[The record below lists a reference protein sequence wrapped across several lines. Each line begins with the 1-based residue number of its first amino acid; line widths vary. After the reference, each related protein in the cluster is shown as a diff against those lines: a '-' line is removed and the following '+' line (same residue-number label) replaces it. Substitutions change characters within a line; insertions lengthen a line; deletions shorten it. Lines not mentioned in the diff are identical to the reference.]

1 MKNIFIT
8 GATGN
13 IGLEILHFLSH
24 KDKTIN
30 IIAGVRQEKEAK
42 NLLIKYPKITCQ
54 SFDFT
59 DMNTFDDALQNI
71 QTLFLLRPPQ
81 IAEVEKYFRPL
92 LTTAKDKGIK
102 EIVFLS
108 VQGVERS
115 SIIPHY
121 KIEKLIKELG
131 FDYIFLRPSYFMQ
144 NLTTTLLKDIVSKNK
159 IILPAGNAVF
169 NWVDTYNIGEVAAE
183 LLVSFTQYKNQ
194 AIELT
199 GYENEDFHT
208 VASMMSDV
216 IGRKITYNS
225 PNLLRFYWLKYK
237 EGLSSGFILVIIM
250 LHFLPRF
257 QKAPK
262 ISTFYETL
270 TGKKPTS
277 ISSFLQRE
285 KNKFNAIK
293 S

>member
-13 IGLEILHFLSH
+13 IGLEVIHFLSQENEP
-24 KDKTIN
+24 IN
-30 IIAGVRQEKEAK
+30 IIAGIRQEKEIK
-42 NLLIKYPKITCQ
+42 NLLMKFPKITCKLFDFKNVT
-54 SFDFT
+54 SFD
-59 DMNTFDDALQNI
+59 NALQDI
-71 QTLFLLRPPQ
+71 ETMFLLRPPQ

-92 LTTAKDKGIK
+92 LIAAKDKGIK

-115 SIIPHY
+115 SIIPHH

-131 FDYIFLRPSYFMQ
+131 FDYIFIRPSYFMQ
-144 NLTTTLLKDIVSKNK
+144 NLTTTLLKDITQKNK

-169 NWVDTYNIGEVAAE
+169 NWVDAHNIGEVAAE
-183 LLVSFTQYKNQ
+183 LLIDFTPYKNQ

-199 GYENEDFHT
+199 GYENEHFQT
-208 VASMMSDV
+208 VANMMSSV
-216 IGRKITYNS
+216 LGRRITYE
-225 PNLLRFYWLKYK
+225 NLSVLRFYWLKRK
-237 EGLSSGFILVIIM
+237 EGLSAGFILVIIM

-270 TGKKPTS
+270 IGKKPTS
-277 ISSFLQRE
+277 ILSFLQRE
-285 KNKFNAIK
+285 KDKFNAIK

>member
-1 MKNIFIT
+1 MKNILIT
-8 GATGN
+8 GSTGN
-13 IGLEILHFLSH
+13 VGLEVIHFLSQKSNH
-24 KDKTIN
+24 IN
-30 IIAGVRQEKEAK
+30 IIAGIRQEKEIK
-42 NLLIKYPKITCQ
+42 NLLVNYPTISCKI
-54 SFDFT
+54 FDFK
-59 DMNTFDDALQNI
+59 NIATFDGALQNI

-92 LTTAKDKGIK
+92 LVAAKNKGVK

-121 KIEKLIKELG
+121 KIEKLIEELG

-144 NLTTTLLKDIVSKNK
+144 NLTTTLLKDIQQKNK
-159 IILPAGNAVF
+159 IILPAGNALF
-169 NWVDTYNIGEVAAE
+169 NWVDVSNIGEVAAE
-183 LLVSFTQYKNQ
+183 LLINFTKHKNQ

-199 GYENEDFHT
+199 GYENEHFQT
-208 VASMMSDV
+208 IATMMSNV
-216 IGRKITYNS
+216 LGRTIKYES
-225 PNLLRFYWLKYK
+225 PNLIRFYYLKRK
-237 EGLSSGFILVIIM
+237 EGLDAGFILVLIM

-262 ISTFYETL
+262 ISNFYETL

-277 ISSFLQRE
+277 LLSFLQRE
-285 KNKFNAIK
+285 KDKFNIMGT
-293 S
+293 